1 MKTVVMAALL
11 LFSGPQHGAANA
23 LGPDGK
29 CRILS
34 LRGGGVHGAFEVGVL
49 KAMIENMPANEMMYD
64 YVGGVSV
71 GALNAAILASF
82 APGEEKE
89 AVEMMKSLYEG
100 HATKELFEFHT
111 PRVLAPFKESSLADN
126 AKMKDLLSKT
136 LGDRPF

>member
-1 MKTVVMAALL
+1 
-11 LFSGPQHGAANA
+11 
-23 LGPDGK
+23 
-29 CRILS
+29 
-34 LRGGGVHGAFEVGVL
+34 
-49 KAMIENMPANEMMYD
+49 MPANEMMYD